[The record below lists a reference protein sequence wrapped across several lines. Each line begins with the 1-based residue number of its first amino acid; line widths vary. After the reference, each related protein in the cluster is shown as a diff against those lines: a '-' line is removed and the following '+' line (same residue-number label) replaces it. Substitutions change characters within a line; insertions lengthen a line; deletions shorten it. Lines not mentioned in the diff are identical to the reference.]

1 MLLVNVFY
9 CFRSFLSLGGGQP
22 SDKGMIQIILSG
34 ASSSNIF
41 QFLPTE
47 TPAVSTIENEIIGFE
62 VLFVQSNPE
71 NEQIEHYGYPLHP
84 FFLQFLTF
92 VPLHLLTF
100 QLKINQEWRR
110 MNSHLHSLGH
120 LIDAGMKIIGYD
132 ETFCK
137 PTKGH
142 HFQDGSFVEYEII
155 DNAFFKDLNNGKEGE
170 KILEKIRNDLQVAV
184 ETLIQEKIETI
195 VHFEAISSS
204 SSSSSSTGAQ
214 TSEIPDEKPMRVV
227 NIAGCSCP
235 CGGTH
240 IKNTQEISETVIIQ
254 KIKRKKNILKVSYS
268 IDSPVT

>member
-1 MLLVNVFY
+1 VLLFILWN
-9 CFRSFLSLGGGQP
+9 CFLLLGGGQP
-22 SDKGMIQIILSG
+22 SDKGLIQIILSG
-34 ASSSNIF
+34 ASSSNIV
-41 QFLPTE
+41 QFLPKE
-47 TPAVSTIENEIIGFE
+47 TPPASTIENEIIGFE

-84 FFLQFLTF
+84 FFLEFLTF

-110 MNSHLHSLGH
+110 INSHLHSLGH

-155 DNAFFKDLNNGKEGE
+155 DNIFFKDLNNGKEGE
-170 KILEKIRNDLQVAV
+170 KILEKLRNDLQEAV

-195 VHFEAISSS
+195 VHYEASS
-204 SSSSSSTGAQ
+204 SSSSSSTRPQ

-240 IKNTQEISETVIIQ
+240 IKNTQEITETVLIQ

-268 IDSPVT
+268 ISSCVT